1 MGGVTGAAQLF
12 RIVMPLNKN
21 RSVMCGYAD
30 LEADLNDR
38 FLLNLATRYEHYSD
52 FGGNLAGKMAIRY
65 KLFNKLS
72 LRGSLSNGFR
82 APSIQ
87 QRYYSAITNGIRYRK
102 CADINDK
109 RYFQQ

>member
-1 MGGVTGAAQLF
+1 
-12 RIVMPLNKN
+12 
-21 RSVMCGYAD
+21 MCGYAD

-87 QRYYSAITNGIRYRK
+87 QRYYSAITNGIRPEVCSHQRQEVFSTMNTRLRK
-102 CADINDK
+102 YLGCLPWRQKN
-109 RYFQQ
+109 R